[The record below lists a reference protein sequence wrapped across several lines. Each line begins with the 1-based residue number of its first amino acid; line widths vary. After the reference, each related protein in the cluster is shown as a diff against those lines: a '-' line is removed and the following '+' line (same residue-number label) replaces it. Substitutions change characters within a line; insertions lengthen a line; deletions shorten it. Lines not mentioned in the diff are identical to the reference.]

1 MTAPILTTATYNFSA
16 YMIYLP
22 IVIVLTVFVSQFL
35 FKNSKTFMIDIFHQK
50 EDIAMATNSLFK
62 IGFYLLNVGFALC
75 IIEFYRIETMESLV
89 VNMSEKIGKFSIYLG
104 IMMLLNLLLFLKGRK
119 HAMNKIKSLKMK
131 TLLFKIWMYFT
142 FKVQNKRTRGDFL
155 NL

>member
-1 MTAPILTTATYNFSA
+1 MTATILTQTYNFSA

-22 IVIVLTVFVSQFL
+22 IVITLTVLVSQFL

-62 IGFYLLNVGFALC
+62 IGFYLLNIGFALC
-75 IIEFYRIETMESLV
+75 IIEFFQIETAERLV
-89 VNMSEKIGKFSIYLG
+89 VALSKKIGGFSIYLG

-119 HAMNKIKSLKMK
+119 HSMNKD
-131 TLLFKIWMYFT
+131 KIT
-142 FKVQNKRTRGDFL
+142 TNESTDI
-155 NL
+155 

>member
-1 MTAPILTTATYNFSA
+1 MTATVLTQTYNFSA

-22 IVIVLTVFVSQFL
+22 IVITLTILVSQFL

-62 IGFYLLNVGFALC
+62 IGFYLLNIGFALC
-75 IIEFYRIETMESLV
+75 IIEFFQIETVERLV
-89 VNMSEKIGKFSIYLG
+89 VSVSKKIGGFSIYLG

-119 HAMNKIKSLKMK
+119 HAMNRQK
-131 TLLFKIWMYFT
+131 TIENEKAAL
-142 FKVQNKRTRGDFL
+142 
-155 NL
+155 

>member
-1 MTAPILTTATYNFSA
+1 MNATVLTTATYNFSA

-22 IVIVLTVFVSQFL
+22 IVIMLTICVSQFL

-62 IGFYLLNVGFALC
+62 IGFYLLNIGFALC
-75 IIEFYRIETMESLV
+75 IIEFFQIETVERLV
-89 VNMSEKIGKFSIYLG
+89 VALSKKIGGFSIYLG

-119 HAMNKIKSLKMK
+119 HAMNKDKIIKNEN
-131 TLLFKIWMYFT
+131 TVI
-142 FKVQNKRTRGDFL
+142 
-155 NL
+155 

>member
-1 MTAPILTTATYNFSA
+1 MTTTILTAATYNFSA

-22 IVIVLTVFVSQFL
+22 IVIALTVFVSQFL

-50 EDIAMATNSLFK
+50 EDIALVTNSLFK

-75 IIEFYRIETMESLV
+75 IIEFYRIETIESLV
-89 VNMSEKIGKFSIYLG
+89 VDMSEKIGKFSIYLG

-119 HAMNKIKSLKMK
+119 HAMNKE
-131 TLLFKIWMYFT
+131 KIA
-142 FKVQNKRTRGDFL
+142 KNENIHL
-155 NL
+155 

>member
-1 MTAPILTTATYNFSA
+1 MTATILTTATYNFSA

-22 IVIVLTVFVSQFL
+22 IVIALTVFVSQFL

-75 IIEFYRIETMESLV
+75 IIEFYKIETLESLV

-119 HAMNKIKSLKMK
+119 HAMNKD
-131 TLLFKIWMYFT
+131 KIT
-142 FKVQNKRTRGDFL
+142 KNENTHL
-155 NL
+155 

>member
-1 MTAPILTTATYNFSA
+1 MTTTILTTATYNFSA

-22 IVIVLTVFVSQFL
+22 IVIALTVFVSQFL

-62 IGFYLLNVGFALC
+62 IGFYLLNIGFALC
-75 IIEFYRIETMESLV
+75 IIEFYTIETVESLV
-89 VNMSEKIGKFSIYLG
+89 VDMSEKIGKFSIYLG

-119 HAMNKIKSLKMK
+119 HAMNKDKIIKNEN
-131 TLLFKIWMYFT
+131 THI
-142 FKVQNKRTRGDFL
+142 
-155 NL
+155 

>member
-1 MTAPILTTATYNFSA
+1 MTTTILTTATYNFSA

-22 IVIVLTVFVSQFL
+22 IVIALTVFVSQFL

-50 EDIAMATNSLFK
+50 ENIAMATNSLFK

-75 IIEFYRIETMESLV
+75 IIEFYKIETLESLV

-104 IMMLLNLLLFLKGRK
+104 VMMLLNLLLFLKGRK
-119 HAMNKIKSLKMK
+119 HAMNKD
-131 TLLFKIWMYFT
+131 KIT
-142 FKVQNKRTRGDFL
+142 KNENVTI
-155 NL
+155 

>member
-1 MTAPILTTATYNFSA
+1 MNATVLTTATYNFSA

-22 IVIVLTVFVSQFL
+22 IVIMLTIFISQFL

-62 IGFYLLNVGFALC
+62 IGFYLLNIGFALC
-75 IIEFYRIETMESLV
+75 IIEFFQIETAERLV
-89 VNMSEKIGKFSIYLG
+89 VALSKKIGGFSIYLG

-119 HAMNKIKSLKMK
+119 HAMNKDKIIKNEN
-131 TLLFKIWMYFT
+131 TDI
-142 FKVQNKRTRGDFL
+142 
-155 NL
+155 